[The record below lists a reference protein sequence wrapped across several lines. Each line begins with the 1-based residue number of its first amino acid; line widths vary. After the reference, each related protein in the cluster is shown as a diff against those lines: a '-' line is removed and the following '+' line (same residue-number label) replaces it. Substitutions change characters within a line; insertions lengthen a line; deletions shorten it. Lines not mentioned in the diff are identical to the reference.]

1 MGSDPEQ
8 LFSFETMQDHFRKFG
23 KFGMILSTMLLPMM
37 TAESGMAIDLDA
49 LSDKVVD
56 GAEFDGSV
64 FVSEKSRNR
73 LATRLRDVIIDMVR
87 LDYI

>member
-37 TAESGMAIDLDA
+37 TAESGMTVDLDA

-56 GAEFDGSV
+56 GGEFDGSV